1 MQSIANKCLKVQTT
15 FGQMRKDLSEY
26 HSKQGIVVSYNPE
39 KPQFWQP
46 FSLAG
51 EFHGRRRL
59 TAAASNYFRYHPQSL
74 NFREIVYGEYNEV
87 SPIHD
92 IIGNDST
99 AVTRYIFALR
109 DVHADLAVDLCESVG
124 TSQNY
129 RHSFVWR
136 DGREVMVDSW
146 LSVLGADNYPM
157 STLRVFRGLVE
168 VDPLEYGHAG
178 GNTLIVLGAEEL
190 YRRKLAKLGRG
201 VAEFMRRDRDF
212 MPDFEPGFIK
222 RARLQ
227 RR

>member
-1 MQSIANKCLKVQTT
+1 M
-15 FGQMRKDLSEY
+15 
-26 HSKQGIVVSYNPE
+26 SYNPE

-46 FSLAG
+46 FSLSG

-59 TAAASNYFRYHPQSL
+59 SDAASSYFRYHPQSV
-74 NFREIVYGEYNEV
+74 NYREIVYGEYNEE

-92 IIGNDST
+92 VIGNDGT
-99 AVTRYIFALR
+99 AVTRHLFALR
-109 DVHADLAVDLCESVG
+109 DAHADLAVNLCEPVG
-124 TSQNY
+124 TSQVDTSQNY

-157 STLRVFRGLVE
+157 STVRVFRGLNE
-168 VDPLEYGHAG
+168 VDPSEYGCAG

-190 YRRKLAKLGRG
+190 LRRKLTKLGQG
-201 VAEFMRRDRDF
+201 VAEFARRDKHT
-212 MPDFEPGFIK
+212 MPDFEDGFI
-222 RARLQ
+222 AYPRLQ